1 MVLTEDFKMSRT
13 DEVHRITENVYK
25 VKCLNCPNK
34 LTVLLGA
41 LCCDSRDKQDF
52 VKLYLG

>member
-25 VKCLNCPNK
+25 VSFYNYKK
-34 LTVLLGA
+34 FDTTG
-41 LCCDSRDKQDF
+41 
-52 VKLYLG
+52 Y